1 MMNAKP
7 FWDQLQQSSL
17 PVVVEAWA
25 PWCGPCRSMQPSLER
40 LTQQYTGRVAVWKI
54 NVDERPDV
62 VEALRLY
69 GVPTVVVFQRGR
81 EITRQTGAQ
90 SPPALAAL
98 FEAALGNAAVSH
110 GPTRLDRILRI
121 GAGLGLLALA
131 SYTTVAPLIMAAAG
145 LVLFSAIHDR
155 CPLWQA
161 VRPRL
166 KARFGSTRPSAG
178 KADPS

>member
-1 MMNAKP
+1 
-7 FWDQLQQSSL
+7 
-17 PVVVEAWA
+17 
-25 PWCGPCRSMQPSLER
+25 MQPVLER
-40 LTQQYTGRVAVWKI
+40 LREQYTDRVAVWKI

-69 GVPTVVVFQRGR
+69 GVPTVVVFQNGR
-81 EITRQTGAQ
+81 EVARQTGAQ
-90 SPPALAAL
+90 SQSALAAL

-110 GPTRLDRILRI
+110 GPNRLDRILRI
-121 GAGLGLLALA
+121 GAGLTLLALA
-131 SYTTVAPLIMAAAG
+131 SYTTVAPLMVAAAG